1 MDFVIDSSF
10 QSLLFETDP
19 NENLSFEYE
28 LSRNEVDFQSF
39 LDKISQNPELF
50 VSSLS
55 LSFLAKKWANKFF
68 KNLSEISQKHPNF
81 SKLQKLRIAN
91 TNIPSDIL
99 IDLLKSLNSD
109 ILELNLSSNPLTIS
123 DNTIIELNK
132 LENLKN
138 MKKLILK
145 NNKQITDKTLEIL
158 DFENLTC
165 LNLSNCSITDEGLSH
180 FNTNKSLLK
189 LEALNLSR
197 NHEIQIFCPINL
209 PKLVELEI
217 AYCKLQPDFVKNML
231 KSPFFQNLKVFN
243 IGNLATYDT
252 KIVFQEIVKEFI
264 NNKQKFPKI
273 EKLNLENV
281 CVQDEDLRVLLGL
294 FENVKAL
301 NLNHNKFLTNQCF
314 KSLEQLKGCLKV
326 LGLENCQISNEN
338 LEKSIDFNF
347 EKLTYLNLNNNIELG
362 DNGLVAILSKLPKNI
377 EYLFCANCSLSNE
390 ISQFLKKNQENYQLL
405 KYLNL
410 RGNQKFQNEGLAILA
425 TCTFFKNLKFLN
437 LSECG
442 LDDESVKILLGN
454 KPEEGFSLRDLRLA
468 QNKITPEF
476 FKILFENFEK
486 NFKFL
491 EKFAM
496 GSYECMEEFDG
507 KTEMEKKGI
516 LVVSMIGDNFD

>member
-1 MDFVIDSSF
+1 M
-10 QSLLFETDP
+10 
-19 NENLSFEYE
+19 
-28 LSRNEVDFQSF
+28 
-39 LDKISQNPELF
+39 
-50 VSSLS
+50 
-55 LSFLAKKWANKFF
+55 
-68 KNLSEISQKHPNF
+68 
-81 SKLQKLRIAN
+81 
-91 TNIPSDIL
+91 
-99 IDLLKSLNSD
+99 
-109 ILELNLSSNPLTIS
+109 
-123 DNTIIELNK
+123 
-132 LENLKN
+132 
-138 MKKLILK
+138 
-145 NNKQITDKTLEIL
+145 
-158 DFENLTC
+158 
-165 LNLSNCSITDEGLSH
+165 
-180 FNTNKSLLK
+180 
-189 LEALNLSR
+189 
-197 NHEIQIFCPINL
+197 
-209 PKLVELEI
+209 
-217 AYCKLQPDFVKNML
+217 
-231 KSPFFQNLKVFN
+231 
-243 IGNLATYDT
+243 
-252 KIVFQEIVKEFI
+252 
-264 NNKQKFPKI
+264 
-273 EKLNLENV
+273 
-281 CVQDEDLRVLLGL
+281 
-294 FENVKAL
+294 
-301 NLNHNKFLTNQCF
+301 
-314 KSLEQLKGCLKV
+314 
-326 LGLENCQISNEN
+326 GLENCQISNEN